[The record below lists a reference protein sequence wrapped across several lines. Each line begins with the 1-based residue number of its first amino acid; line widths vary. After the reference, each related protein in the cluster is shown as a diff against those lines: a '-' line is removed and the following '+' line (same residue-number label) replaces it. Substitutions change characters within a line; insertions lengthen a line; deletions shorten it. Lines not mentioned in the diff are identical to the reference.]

1 MNITLILQIAALAA
15 TALCLVFRLKYETQ
29 MAQQNSYRMNRY
41 GKWLWGDLTST
52 VRMTDLMLFGIMPV
66 FVGNPWMLGGV
77 FFINILK
84 TTKELKRKF
93 KKPLVYTPRVK
104 RTLAVEGALVV
115 LWVVAAAVVGGM
127 NHATMAMQAAVVI
140 APLITMAAFAV
151 LTPVEKAINRW
162 YYNDAV
168 RILRSMPNLKIIA
181 ITGSY
186 GKTSTKHY
194 LYRILSEKYN
204 VLMTPGSFNTTLG
217 VIRTIREYLKPYH
230 EVFIVEMGAKQ
241 LGDIQEICE
250 LVHPSMGIITAVG
263 EQHLESFGC
272 IENVQRTKFEL
283 VDALPADGLAVLN
296 DDFKYIRERKVEN
309 VRAVRYGNNAEYN
322 VLNTRYA
329 DDGTHF
335 TVGNNAGWS
344 LDLRTQLVGKYN
356 LSNTLAG
363 CIIARELGLSDDE
376 IRISVA
382 DIQQVEHRLSIRRAG
397 GLTIIDD
404 AFNSNP
410 HGSAMALEVL
420 STFTSGK
427 RIVITPGMIELGA
440 GQREHNRTLGQ
451 NMAASCDVAIVV
463 GEFNRDAIVTGLVDG
478 GFPAE
483 QTIVV
488 SSFAEATVKL
498 REIAAPGDT
507 VLYENDL
514 PDTFK

>member
-1 MNITLILQIAALAA
+1 MILLGLRIAAAVATTLYLIL
-15 TALCLVFRLKYETQ
+15 RLRYETQ
-29 MAQQNSYRMNRY
+29 MAQQNSYRMERY
-41 GKWLWGDLTST
+41 GRWLWGDSTST
-52 VRMTDLMLFGIMPV
+52 VRMTDLMLLGVMLV
-66 FVGNPWMLGGV
+66 FAHNPWMLGGV

-84 TTKELKRKF
+84 VTKELNRKF
-93 KKPLVYTPRVK
+93 KKPLVYTPRVR
-104 RTLAVEGALVV
+104 RTLAVQAALVV
-115 LWVVAAAVVGGM
+115 IGVVVAALATSVAAVPVM
-127 NHATMAMQAAVVI
+127 LQAAVASAPVI
-140 APLITMAAFAV
+140 VIVAFV
-151 LTPVEKAINRW
+151 LLTPVEKAINKW

-168 RILRSMPNLKIIA
+168 RILRSMPDLKIIA

-241 LGDIQEICE
+241 VGDIREICE

-263 EQHLESFGC
+263 EQHLESFGS
-272 IENVQRTKFEL
+272 IDNVQRTKFEL

-296 DDFKYIRERKVEN
+296 DDFKYVRERKVEN
-309 VRAVRYGNNAEYN
+309 VRAVRYGNDGEYN
-322 VLNTRYA
+322 VVSTSYG

-335 TVGNNAGWS
+335 TIADRSGWS
-344 LDLRTQLVGKYN
+344 LDLTTQLVGKYN

-363 CIIARELGLSDDE
+363 CIIARELGLTDRE
-376 IRISVA
+376 IQIAVA

-420 STFTSGK
+420 ATFTGGK

-440 GQREHNRTLGQ
+440 GQREHNRALGRG
-451 NMAASCDVAIVV
+451 MAASCDYAIVV
-463 GEFNRDAIVTGLVDG
+463 GEFNREAIITGLVDG

-483 QTIVV
+483 NTFAVAT
-488 SSFAEATVKL
+488 FAEATAKL